1 MANRIYNLT
10 LEEKSKRHDAVNKLL
25 AVSSYIDDRDLAEI
39 KDIYDRCYM
48 RYSRLSHVERMG
60 QTCLKNM
67 ES

>member
-1 MANRIYNLT
+1 MENRIYNLT
-10 LEEKSKRHDAVNKLL
+10 LEEKSVRYETVNKLL
-25 AVSSYIDDRDLAEI
+25 TVSSYIDDRDLAEI

-67 ES
+67 EN